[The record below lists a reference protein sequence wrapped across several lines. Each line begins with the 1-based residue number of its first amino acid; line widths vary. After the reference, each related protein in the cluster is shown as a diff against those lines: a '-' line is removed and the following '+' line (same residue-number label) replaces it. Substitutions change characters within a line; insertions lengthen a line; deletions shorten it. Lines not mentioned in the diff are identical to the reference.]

1 MNIQDIRF
9 LKHMAMERKI
19 ELLKF
24 KRSTGGSVSDD
35 EYIKECDRII
45 GVLEQEEEG
54 MKIL

>member
-1 MNIQDIRF
+1 
-9 LKHMAMERKI
+9 MERKI

-45 GVLEQEEEG
+45 EVLEQEEEEL
-54 MKIL
+54 KIL